1 MMLRTRHSSRMIN
14 TLLSSRRT
22 CATGIWPS
30 SGEWGFWTL
39 PGWNGKFEPELSS
52 LSNRINVLYLWYG
65 VVLRL
70 KVHPREQMAQK
81 KRSSRKSLS
90 LIFTFTKKLLI
101 RHLRGTFEHSLVLG
115 GGNLNEI
122 ISKSSN
128 VRGDL
133 GTDRRIIFIA
143 SVNRC
148 VVDSKAY
155 SVAFKSLI
163 SIISRT

>member
-1 MMLRTRHSSRMIN
+1 MSRWLRRRGLQESHRH
-14 TLLSSRRT
+14 
-22 CATGIWPS
+22 
-30 SGEWGFWTL
+30 
-39 PGWNGKFEPELSS
+39 
-52 LSNRINVLYLWYG
+52 
-65 VVLRL
+65 
-70 KVHPREQMAQK
+70 
-81 KRSSRKSLS
+81 LS
-90 LIFTFTKKLLI
+90 LLLKKIADQI
-101 RHLRGTFEHSLVLG
+101 RHLRGALEHSLVLG

>member
-1 MMLRTRHSSRMIN
+1 
-14 TLLSSRRT
+14 
-22 CATGIWPS
+22 
-30 SGEWGFWTL
+30 
-39 PGWNGKFEPELSS
+39 
-52 LSNRINVLYLWYG
+52 
-65 VVLRL
+65 
-70 KVHPREQMAQK
+70 MAQK

-90 LIFTFTKKLLI
+90 LILPFTKKIADQI
-101 RHLRGTFEHSLVLG
+101 RHLRGAFEHSLVLG
-115 GGNLNEI
+115 GRKFEGNNLQI
-122 ISKSSN
+122 PI

>member
-1 MMLRTRHSSRMIN
+1 
-14 TLLSSRRT
+14 
-22 CATGIWPS
+22 
-30 SGEWGFWTL
+30 
-39 PGWNGKFEPELSS
+39 
-52 LSNRINVLYLWYG
+52 
-65 VVLRL
+65 
-70 KVHPREQMAQK
+70 MAQK

-101 RHLRGTFEHSLVLG
+101 RRLRGTFEHSLVLG

-148 VVDSKAY
+148 VVDSKVY

-163 SIISRT
+163 SIISQT